1 MITPA
6 LRVSPDYPVQYM
18 TTIQA
23 GAGRE
28 QRYPVVAVF
37 GAAR

>member
-1 MITPA
+1 
-6 LRVSPDYPVQYM
+6 M